1 MFNKHR
7 DIPETWDNTSE
18 SQKAESYMRSA
29 SHGIK
34 DHYTVQG
41 VQDILQG
48 RIGNRGKIAD
58 ISDSEVERI
67 QQKLSRGR

>member
-1 MFNKHR
+1 MLNKHR

-18 SQKAESYMRSA
+18 SQKAESYMRNA

-48 RIGNRGKIAD
+48 RIGKHGHIAN
-58 ISDSEVERI
+58 ISERV
-67 QQKLSRGR
+67 